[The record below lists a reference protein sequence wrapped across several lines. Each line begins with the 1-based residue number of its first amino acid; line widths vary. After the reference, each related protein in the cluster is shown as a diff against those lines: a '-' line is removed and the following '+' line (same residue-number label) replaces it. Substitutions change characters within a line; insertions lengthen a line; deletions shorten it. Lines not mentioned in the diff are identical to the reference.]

1 MQITTFQQVNETL
14 YQETL
19 PNGLQVY
26 LLPKQGFSKTYAVF
40 TTRYGSIDSHFR
52 LSSGEEIEVPDG
64 IAHFL
69 EHKMFEKKDRDV
81 FKEFSRNG
89 ASYNAFT
96 SFNRT
101 AYLFSSTDKVEENL
115 TILLDFVQE
124 PYFSDQ
130 SVEKEKGIIGQ
141 EIQMYDDNPDWN
153 VYMNLLKAMYQKHPI
168 RVEITGT
175 IDSIAKIKPKTL
187 YDCYETFYHPSNMML
202 FVVGSFEP
210 EGIMQLIRSNQAK
223 KQFTPAPRIQ
233 RIFPEEPVQLADPRV
248 EVQLAVGLP
257 KCLIGIKE
265 TRNGLTGEE
274 LLKREMT
281 TKLVLDIL
289 FGNSS
294 ELFQKMYDNGLVTET
309 FDFDYSNETDYGYSI
324 IGGDTPDPDKLVETI
339 KKEIK
344 RFLETGINPDDF
356 ERSKRKKIGLF
367 LRSLNSVEFIAN
379 QFTSYKFN
387 GIDLFSVVP
396 VLEKITLDDVNQR
409 MKEHFRFDQ
418 MAVSI
423 VRSASSRSS

>member
-19 PNGLQVY
+19 SNGLQVF

-52 LSSGEEIEVPDG
+52 LSNGEQINVPDG

-81 FKEFSRNG
+81 FQDFSRNG

-153 VYMNLLKAMYQKHPI
+153 VYMNLLKAMYKEHPI
-168 RVEITGT
+168 NIEITGT
-175 IDSIAKIKPKTL
+175 IESIAKITPKTL

-210 EGIMQLIRSNQAK
+210 ESIMQLIRSNQSK
-223 KQFTPAPRIQ
+223 KQFPPAPKIE
-233 RIFPEEPVQLADPRV
+233 RIFPEEPTQLAKPKV
-248 EVQLAVGLP
+248 ELQLSVGLP
-257 KCLIGIKE
+257 KCLIGFKE
-265 TRNGLTGEE
+265 TANGLTGEA

-281 TKLVLDIL
+281 TKLALDIL
-289 FGNSS
+289 LGNSS
-294 ELFQKMYDNGLVTET
+294 DIYQQMYDQGLVTES

-339 KKEIK
+339 RQEIT
-344 RFLETGINPDDF
+344 RFIQSGVNTDDF

-396 VLEKITLDDVNQR
+396 VLEKITLEDVNQR
-409 MKEHFRFDQ
+409 IREHFRFEQ
-418 MAVSI
+418 MAVSV
-423 VRSASSRSS
+423 VRSSTAAE

>member
-1 MQITTFQQVNETL
+1 MQTTTFQQVNETL
-14 YQETL
+14 YKETL
-19 PNGLQVY
+19 SNGLQVF
-26 LLPKQGFSKTYAVF
+26 LLPKEGFSKTYAVF

-52 LSSGEEIEVPDG
+52 LTNGEQVNVPDG

-81 FKEFSRNG
+81 FQDFSRNG

-101 AYLFSSTDKVEENL
+101 AYLFSSTDHVQDNL

-141 EIQMYDDNPDWN
+141 EIQMYQDNPDWN
-153 VYMNLLKAMYQKHPI
+153 VYMNLLKAMYKDHPI
-168 RVEITGT
+168 NIEITGT
-175 IDSIAKIKPKTL
+175 IESIAKITPQTL
-187 YDCYETFYHPSNMML
+187 YDCYETFYHPSNMVL
-202 FVVGSFEP
+202 LVVGAFDP
-210 EGIMQLIRSNQAK
+210 ESIMQLIRSNQEK
-223 KQFTPAPRIQ
+223 KQFAPTPKID
-233 RIFPEEPVQLADPRV
+233 RIFPEEPAQIAKPKVEKQLS
-248 EVQLAVGLP
+248 VGLP
-257 KCLIGIKE
+257 KCLIGFKE
-265 TRNGLTGEE
+265 TAKGLTGEA

-281 TKLVLDIL
+281 TKLALDIL
-289 FGNSS
+289 LGNSS
-294 ELFQKMYDNGLVTET
+294 DIYQKMYDSGLVTES

-339 KKEIK
+339 RQEIT
-344 RFLETGINPDDF
+344 RYIESGITKDDF
-356 ERSKRKKIGLF
+356 ERSKRKKIGMF

-379 QFTSYKFN
+379 QFTSYQFN
-387 GIDLFSVVP
+387 GIDLFSILP
-396 VLEKITLDDVNQR
+396 VLEKVTREDVDQR
-409 MKEHFRFDQ
+409 IQEHFKFDQ

-423 VRSASSRSS
+423 VRSSNTTE

>member
-1 MQITTFQQVNETL
+1 MQTTTFQQVNETL

-19 PNGLQVY
+19 PNGLQVF
-26 LLPKQGFSKTYAVF
+26 LLPKTGFSKTYAVF

-52 LSSGEEIEVPDG
+52 LSNGEVIHVPDG

-81 FKEFSRNG
+81 FKEFSKNG

-115 TILLDFVQE
+115 TTLLDFVQE
-124 PYFSDQ
+124 PYFSEQ

-153 VYMNLLKAMYQKHPI
+153 VYMSLLKAMYQEHPI
-168 RVEITGT
+168 RIEITGT
-175 IDSIAKIKPKTL
+175 IDSIANITPETL
-187 YDCYETFYHPSNMML
+187 YHCYETFYHPANMML

-210 EGIMQLIRSNQAK
+210 QAIMQLIRSNQSK
-223 KQFTPAPRIQ
+223 KQFAPTPKIE
-233 RIFPEEPVQLADPRV
+233 RIFPEEPAPVGQKKV
-248 EVQLAVGLP
+248 ELKLAVGLP
-257 KCLIGIKE
+257 KCMIGFKE
-265 TRNGLTGEE
+265 KSTGLTGED
-274 LLKREMT
+274 LLKRELT

-289 FGNSS
+289 LGVSS
-294 ELFQKMYDNGLVTET
+294 DLYQKLYDSGLITET
-309 FDFDYSNETDYGYSI
+309 FDFDFSNESDYAYSI
-324 IGGDTPDPDKLVETI
+324 IGGDTPNPDKLVETI
-339 KKEIK
+339 QKEITQC
-344 RFLETGINPDDF
+344 LEKGIDKNDF

-396 VLEKITLDDVNQR
+396 VLEKITLEDANQR
-409 MKEHFRFDQ
+409 MREHFQFDQ
-418 MAVSI
+418 MAVSL
-423 VRSASSRSS
+423 VRSIAPKE

>member
-1 MQITTFQQVNETL
+1 MQTTTFQQVNETL

-19 PNGLQVY
+19 PNGLQVF
-26 LLPKQGFSKTYAVF
+26 LLPKTGFSKTYAVF

-52 LSSGEEIEVPDG
+52 LSSGEMIHVPDG

-81 FKEFSRNG
+81 FKEFSKNG

-101 AYLFSSTDKVEENL
+101 AYLFSSTEKVEENL
-115 TILLDFVQE
+115 TTLLDFVQE
-124 PYFSDQ
+124 PYFSEQ

-153 VYMNLLKAMYQKHPI
+153 VYMSLLKAMYQEHPI
-168 RVEITGT
+168 RIEITGT
-175 IDSIAKIKPKTL
+175 IDSIAKITPETL
-187 YDCYETFYHPSNMML
+187 YHCYETFYHPANMML
-202 FVVGSFEP
+202 FVVGSIEP
-210 EGIMQLIRSNQAK
+210 QAIMQLIRSNQSK
-223 KQFTPAPRIQ
+223 KEFAPTPKIE
-233 RIFPEEPVQLADPRV
+233 RIFPKEPAPVGQKKV
-248 EVQLAVGLP
+248 ELKLAVGLP
-257 KCLIGIKE
+257 KCMIGFKE
-265 TRNGLTGEE
+265 KSTGLTGED
-274 LLKREMT
+274 LLKRELT

-289 FGNSS
+289 LGVSS
-294 ELFQKMYDNGLVTET
+294 DLYQKLYDSGLITET
-309 FDFDYSNETDYGYSI
+309 FDFDFSNESDYGYSI
-324 IGGDTPDPDKLVETI
+324 IGGDTPKPDQLVETI
-339 KKEIK
+339 QKEITQC
-344 RFLETGINPDDF
+344 LEKGIDKKDF

-396 VLEKITLDDVNQR
+396 VLEKITLEDANQR
-409 MKEHFRFDQ
+409 MREHFQFDQ
-418 MAVSI
+418 MAVSL
-423 VRSASSRSS
+423 VRSIAPKA